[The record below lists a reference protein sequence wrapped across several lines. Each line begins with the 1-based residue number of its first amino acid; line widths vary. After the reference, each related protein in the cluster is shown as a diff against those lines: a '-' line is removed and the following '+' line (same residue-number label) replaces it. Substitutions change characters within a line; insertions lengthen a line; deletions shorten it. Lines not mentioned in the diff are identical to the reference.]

1 MSVDG
6 PRRRTQR
13 TNCPS
18 AAKAASR
25 KAAHGASERRARQS
39 AEPTCSEL
47 SGVIPSSR
55 GLPRVLE
62 QRAKAHVERSLPS
75 LGLAVCG
82 TGRATNSRRRAPR
95 PGRRG
100 VGGFRTRAPNRGR
113 HSRSSGPEKCEKKW
127 EFSGSCPCTL
137 ETCAWNN
144 NERRTN
150 HAPTPAVHRASCWP
164 DKVVSLLAAASRAS
178 TLMALPG
185 VRRNT
190 CADRQGPSRR
200 AASHVR
206 SRWRISDRN
215 SPAAETQR
223 RSHWTRPVPP
233 NMPSTTGRTRDGCA
247 VTWLLSQLANA
258 TTLSSGVYF
267 DDSRTQEARK
277 DSTAYFAGKWLSCNA
292 RRAEKPPTPAALV
305 VRFALQDRNKLGHAN
320 SKLGHLFH
328 EIRRR
333 SCRSPKGVAA
343 SSRSETAPIVA
354 PKGAGDKYFSPG
366 RCSTIT
372 GLTAICSCADKWC
385 PGRLLH
391 TNANRL
397 RQNISL
403 LFADGLLP
411 ERRK

>member
-137 ETCAWNN
+137 
-144 NERRTN
+144 
-150 HAPTPAVHRASCWP
+150 
-164 DKVVSLLAAASRAS
+164 
-178 TLMALPG
+178 G
-185 VRRNT
+185 
-190 CADRQGPSRR
+190 
-200 AASHVR
+200 
-206 SRWRISDRN
+206 
-215 SPAAETQR
+215 
-223 RSHWTRPVPP
+223 
-233 NMPSTTGRTRDGCA
+233 
-247 VTWLLSQLANA
+247 
-258 TTLSSGVYF
+258 
-267 DDSRTQEARK
+267 
-277 DSTAYFAGKWLSCNA
+277 
-292 RRAEKPPTPAALV
+292 
-305 VRFALQDRNKLGHAN
+305 
-320 SKLGHLFH
+320 
-328 EIRRR
+328 
-333 SCRSPKGVAA
+333 CRSPKGVAA